1 MEFSIGRLAKLA
13 GVPIRTVRFYSEIGL
28 VPESGRT
35 EAGYRKY
42 DETSLARLELVITLR
57 ELGLS
62 IPTARRIAERQVTVE
77 EVATTQAGATEAHIR
92 QLRLRLGVL
101 RAITGGISSPEEVR
115 RMTEFAHASAEEARR
130 VMDEFVDAVF
140 AEHEDNPF
148 AERMRA
154 ALPALP
160 DNPTDGQVDA
170 WIELASLV
178 RDASFRERVRQM
190 VVEGERQRNA
200 TGLSDTDAAT
210 QAAGQAVLD
219 KAGAAVASG
228 IDPGAAAA
236 APIVDALVALFA
248 GAAGRTDDAAYRAE
262 LRTQLETFS
271 DTRVERYWQLIAAI
285 NGWPQQASMTPAY
298 EWLIAALDANGAGTR
313 APAPR

>member
-35 EAGYRKY
+35 EAGYRTY

-77 EVATTQAGATEAHIR
+77 EVAATQAGATEAHIR

-101 RAITGGISSPEEVR
+101 RAITAGISSPEEVR
-115 RMTEFAHASAEEARR
+115 RMTEFAGASAEEARR

-148 AERMRA
+148 AERMRS

-160 DNPTDGQVDA
+160 DNPTDGQLDA

-190 VVEGERQRNA
+190 VVDGERRRDA
-200 TGLSDTDAAT
+200 TGLTDTDAAT

-219 KAGAAVASG
+219 KAGAALASG
-228 IDPGAAAA
+228 IDPGSVAA
-236 APIVDALVALFA
+236 APIVDTLVALFA
-248 GAAGRTDDAAYRAE
+248 AAAGRMDDAAYRAE

-285 NGWPQQASMTPAY
+285 NGWPQQASMMPTY
-298 EWLIAALDANGAGTR
+298 EWLIAALHAEGAAYSGG
-313 APAPR
+313 